1 MLGKPVEK
9 NQRMV
14 HALTH
19 VGDVERGPTSAH
31 VPVGPGS
38 FKLDRA
44 SGNQGIHLRVR
55 SFAAFLRARLEYK
68 APAGLTAS
76 MDVRSASSA
85 RPVRRTECET

>member
-1 MLGKPVEK
+1 MLGKTVQQ

-14 HALTH
+14 HALAH
-19 VGDVERGPTSAH
+19 VGDMKCSSASAH

-55 SFAAFLRARLEYK
+55 SFAAFLRARLEYR

-76 MDVRSASSA
+76 MEVRSASSA
-85 RPVRRTECET
+85 RPLRRAEWDT